1 MDLRG
6 RAKKIHRSVWWSNG
20 MQDVTHMAETLGR
33 LPIDYLIIFVSLA
46 AIGLS
51 AFAIHVVYRIAKR
64 E

>member
-1 MDLRG
+1 
-6 RAKKIHRSVWWSNG
+6 